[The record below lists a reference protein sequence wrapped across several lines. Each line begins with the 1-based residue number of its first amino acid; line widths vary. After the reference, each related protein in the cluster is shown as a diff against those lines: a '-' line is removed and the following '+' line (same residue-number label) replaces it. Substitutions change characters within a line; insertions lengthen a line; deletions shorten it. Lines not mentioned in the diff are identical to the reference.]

1 MKIYPDGGRRLRKK
15 KEKLRK
21 KEERTF
27 LGLLS
32 CLLRCIIYRYFYIG
46 K

>member
-32 CLLRCIIYRYFYIG
+32 CLCLGVLFIG
-46 K
+46 IFI